1 MAIAFSTH
9 LGQGK
14 WHDNIKYG
22 SGKWPLK
29 RCTFRGLSGSPKA
42 SSITGNKIYGFF
54 FAKGRRLALNPAR
67 VMKSRSSAVGLRI
80 PSTFW
85 PLVGRRG
92 VGLRIRFSP
101 LLLDKHTAKWDCF
114 ASRYRFPDISEILHN
129 ISQLFYF
136 GRFSM
141 RIIAP
146 ADCQPV
152 CHYNYQTCILFT
164 QIIDILTVVCY
175 YPDFVR
181 CLIKPSD
188 KIRPDYQIR

>member
-1 MAIAFSTH
+1 MIMADSTRM
-9 LGQGK
+9 GQGE

-29 RCTFRGLSGSPKA
+29 WCTFRGLSGSPKA

-67 VMKSRSSAVGLRI
+67 VMNSWSSAFDLRI

-92 VGLRIRFSP
+92 VGLWIRFYL

-114 ASRYRFPDISEILHN
+114 ASWYLFPDISEILLN
-129 ISQLFYF
+129 ISQLFIFRGIFNDNNRTSGLYA
-136 GRFSM
+136 S
-141 RIIAP
+141 
-146 ADCQPV
+146 
-152 CHYNYQTCILFT
+152 LS
-164 QIIDILTVVCY
+164 L
-175 YPDFVR
+175 
-181 CLIKPSD
+181 
-188 KIRPDYQIR
+188 

>member
-1 MAIAFSTH
+1 MAIAISTH

-14 WHDNIKYG
+14 WHYNIKYG

-67 VMKSRSSAVGLRI
+67 VMKSRSSAFGLRI

-92 VGLRIRFSP
+92 AGLWIRFS
-101 LLLDKHTAKWDCF
+101 LHLLDKCTAMWDCF
-114 ASRYRFPDISEILHN
+114 ASRYRFPDISEILLN
-129 ISQLFYF
+129 IAQLFYL

-141 RIIAP
+141 RIISSS
-146 ADCQPV
+146 DCLPV
-152 CHYNYQTCILFT
+152 YHYNYQICILFT
-164 QIIDILTVVCY
+164 QIIDILIVVCY
-175 YPDFVR
+175 CPAFVR
-181 CLIKPSD
+181 CWVRPYY

>member
-29 RCTFRGLSGSPKA
+29 RYTFRGLSGSPKA

-67 VMKSRSSAVGLRI
+67 VMNSRSSAFGLRI
-80 PSTFW
+80 PSSFW

-92 VGLRIRFSP
+92 AGLWIRFS
-101 LLLDKHTAKWDCF
+101 LHLLDKCTAMWDCF
-114 ASRYRFPDISEILHN
+114 ASRYRFPDISEILLN
-129 ISQLFYF
+129 IAQLFYF
-136 GRFSM
+136 WRFSM
-141 RIIAP
+141 RIISS
-146 ADCQPV
+146 ADCLPV
-152 CHYNYQTCILFT
+152 YHYNYQICILFT
-164 QIIDILTVVCY
+164 QIIDILVVVCCC
-175 YPDFVR
+175 PAFVR
-181 CLIKPSD
+181 CWVRPCD

>member
-29 RCTFRGLSGSPKA
+29 RYTFRGLSGSPKA

-67 VMKSRSSAVGLRI
+67 VMKSRSSALGLRI

-92 VGLRIRFSP
+92 AGLWIRFS
-101 LLLDKHTAKWDCF
+101 LHLLDKHTAKWDCF
-114 ASRYRFPDISEILHN
+114 ASRYQFPDISEILLN
-129 ISQLFYF
+129 IAQLFYL

-141 RIIAP
+141 RIISS
-146 ADCQPV
+146 ADCLPV
-152 CHYNYQTCILFT
+152 YHYNYQICILFT
-164 QIIDILTVVCY
+164 QTIDILVVVCRC
-175 YPDFVR
+175 PAFVR
-181 CLIKPSD
+181 CWVRPCD